1 MISGPRVLQ
10 KAAGLIHFGALIWR
24 NGMKKI
30 APAIFSAF
38 LAVFSVHAV
47 ETPGGWQTRRE
58 NGITF
63 HMPGDAAGRIFAFGA
78 VDPQP
83 RGGPNSVNWLNQM
96 AKQLA
101 SGYGQALKRGQA
113 EGDDR
118 LARANCRVEIKG
130 KPVIIQFAAFP
141 AGAGKMCLLQLLT
154 EEDAEFARRHQN
166 DVEK

>member
-1 MISGPRVLQ
+1 
-10 KAAGLIHFGALIWR
+10 
-24 NGMKKI
+24 MKKI

-63 HMPGDAAGRIFAFGA
+63 HMSDDAAGRIFAFGA

-113 EGDDR
+113 EGKASLPCSPLAYGQALKRGQAEGDDR

-141 AGAGKMCLLQLLT
+141 AGAGKMRLLQLLT